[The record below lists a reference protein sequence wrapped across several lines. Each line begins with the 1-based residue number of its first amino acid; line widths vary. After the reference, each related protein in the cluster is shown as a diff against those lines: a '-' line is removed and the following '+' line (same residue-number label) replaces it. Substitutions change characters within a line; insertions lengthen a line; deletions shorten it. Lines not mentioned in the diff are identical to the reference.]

1 MAPPQTVTRRGLCS
15 QGGGILGLTA
25 ACYIAASS
33 DSCCK
38 KKLALQA
45 MTTAFAAWGA
55 NNAYRAVTKGSTQSK
70 IDTGITAVLAAF
82 TGSALM

>member
-1 MAPPQTVTRRGLCS
+1 MRTLA

-25 ACYIAASS
+25 ACYLAASS

-45 MTTAFAAWGA
+45 MTTAFVAWGA
-55 NNAYRAVTKGSTQSK
+55 NNAHRAITKGSTQSK
-70 IDTGITAVLAAF
+70 IDTGLTAVLAGL

>member
-1 MAPPQTVTRRGLCS
+1 M
-15 QGGGILGLTA
+15 GLTV
-25 ACYIAASS
+25 ACYLAASS

-55 NNAYRAVTKGSTQSK
+55 NNAYRAATKGSTQSK
-70 IDTGITAVLAAF
+70 IDTGVTAVLAGF
-82 TGSALM
+82 TGSALL